1 MWEWTKRVSFSIFSV
16 LSNMESEQDL
26 HTGSD
31 QKVAA
36 PAPQH
41 WPPPEEDRISGPNT
55 TGRVGRHF
63 DDCRH
68 SVSTVSARKGIFS

>member
-1 MWEWTKRVSFSIFSV
+1 MKRVSFSIFSV

-41 WPPPEEDRISGPNT
+41 WPPPEEDRISGPILPVVLVDILMIVVT
-55 TGRVGRHF
+55 PSLQYPHGRAF
-63 DDCRH
+63 LF
-68 SVSTVSARKGIFS
+68 FS